1 MLYEIYI
8 PMLTVLKFQEI
19 KYLISTLAGRKGT
32 DYLTRKKNK
41 IVKISVLIQVLQSH
55 SLKNYLRHQND

>member
-1 MLYEIYI
+1 
-8 PMLTVLKFQEI
+8 MLTVLKFQET
-19 KYLISTLAGRKGT
+19 KYLINTLGGRKGT

-41 IVKISVLIQVLQSH
+41 IVKISVHIQVLQSH